1 MSLRCQIDTLDFDGH
16 IYMIYGIYDFSDK
29 LIQDG
34 NGDISFNEFVW
45 LMTKWVSDDD
55 DDGGDDGDDQ
65 VSDDE
70 DDQTMWVPIIGNGFG
85 NKGIHLK
92 SFL

>member
-1 MSLRCQIDTLDFDGH
+1 MSD
-16 IYMIYGIYDFSDK
+16 
-29 LIQDG
+29 
-34 NGDISFNEFVW
+34 
-45 LMTKWVSDDD
+45 DDD

-85 NKGIHLK
+85 NKGINLK
-92 SFL
+92 SFFQGIQGFWYRRRGGSYI